1 MGGLLLTFIFITFAF
16 FLVIFIKLQTDIYND
31 ELSRKAHPTS
41 LYPNIFF
48 NEVFSICKEED
59 ANEIDKLQKEM
70 AALQLNRTVQ
80 NFKNNV
86 GSISKSTR
94 LIVQEYEKCLQRY
107 LADFQNS
114 EERNIAIER
123 LKNKIELGHK
133 TIEKEKEA
141 FLSDN
146 GENTVSFNFNRQNQ
160 LTDILLTGISI
171 PVLLETLKWE
181 VNDIEDFILA
191 LNEKPILCYI
201 AGIFLIIF
209 LYRILKYTKNKRSML
224 RGMTQ
229 TILYDKAE
237 LMLYSFECALKNIES
252 ANNKNYPSK

>member
-1 MGGLLLTFIFITFAF
+1 MLTFIFVAFAL
-16 FLVIFIKLQTDIYND
+16 FLLIYIKLQTDIYNNGA
-31 ELSRKAHPTS
+31 SRKAHPTS

-59 ANEIDKLQKEM
+59 VNEIEKLQEDM
-70 AALQLNRTVQ
+70 VSLQLNRTVE
-80 NFKNNV
+80 NSKSNV
-86 GSISKSTR
+86 CSISKSTR

-114 EERNIAIER
+114 EEQNIAIER

-146 GENTVSFNFNRQNQ
+146 GENTVSFNFNTQNQ
-160 LTDILLTGISI
+160 FTDIFLTGISI
-171 PVLLETLKWE
+171 PILLETLKWE
-181 VNDIEDFILA
+181 VNNIEDFILA
-191 LNEKPILCYI
+191 LNEKPILCFI
-201 AGIFLIIF
+201 AGAFLIIV

-224 RGMTQ
+224 RCMKQ
-229 TILYDKAE
+229 TVLYDKAE
-237 LMLYSFECALKNIES
+237 LMLCSFECALKNIES
-252 ANNKNYPSK
+252 TNNKNCPSK